1 MRSTRIFTTLP
12 ARNEQI
18 TQPIKFLK
26 NPFLLCVSGKNRRT
40 FDARLISEKLIQLY
54 LSKTGVVPMA
64 RLGAFPIL
72 HKEGHPTSQIL
83 NIFLSWL
90 HGRQDS
96 TNPRQIDEI
105 HPERRAGPTR
115 FF

>member
-40 FDARLISEKLIQLY
+40 LIKFDEKNKSIVVMNFLSY
-54 LSKTGVVPMA
+54 LSFYKVESINDGQASIKTV
-64 RLGAFPIL
+64 
-72 HKEGHPTSQIL
+72 
-83 NIFLSWL
+83 
-90 HGRQDS
+90 DS
-96 TNPRQIDEI
+96 
-105 HPERRAGPTR
+105 
-115 FF
+115 F